1 MHLQEQRPSVDGAN
15 TALAWLVWLLPG
27 IATALLVVYLLSAT
41 FGLDLGATAWLIGT
55 GRGGEILGYILRLS
69 LWGFGQTAQVISAN
83 GPLVLI
89 GATVAALVW
98 VVRQL

>member
-1 MHLQEQRPSVDGAN
+1 VQLQEQRSSVDGAN
-15 TALAWLVWLLPG
+15 IALVWLVWLLPG
-27 IATALLVVYLLSAT
+27 MATALLVVYLLNAT
-41 FGLDLGATAWLIGT
+41 FGLDLGATAWLIAT
-55 GRGGEILGYILRLS
+55 GRGGEILAYLMRLS

-98 VVRQL
+98 LVRQL